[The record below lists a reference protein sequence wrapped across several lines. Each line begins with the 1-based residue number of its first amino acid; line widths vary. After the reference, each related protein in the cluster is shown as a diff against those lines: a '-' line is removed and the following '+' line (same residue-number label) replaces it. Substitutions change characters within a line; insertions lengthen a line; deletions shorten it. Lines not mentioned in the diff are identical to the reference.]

1 MGIQITND
9 PILILVTL
17 YCHVYFGERRD
28 WWRGLHCG
36 NVPVK
41 NNSSLLLFWKG
52 NLLFHIFLF
61 ICGEIDGTHFSC
73 SYLKRP
79 APSPQK
85 SGEGDTQRLLG
96 YTSAILSFLDAVTCH
111 RNMIGCATGSP
122 TTTNPKKIY
131 PGLLVT
137 FYFALLLCS
146 FSFTTTKSS
155 RTPIIHDYYLA

>member
-28 WWRGLHCG
+28 WWRSLHCG

-52 NLLFHIFLF
+52 NLLLHIFLF

-85 SGEGDTQRLLG
+85 SGGGDTQRLLG

-155 RTPIIHDYYLA
+155 RTAIIHDYYLA